1 MNDDI
6 KSNLESIVNDLD
18 GSITYLS
25 TLSHSGRQSK
35 KIVIEYDVTQK
46 ITGDSDDT

>member
-18 GSITYLS
+18 GEITYYTTS
-25 TLSHSGRQSK
+25 DHSGRQSK
-35 KIVIEYDVTQK
+35 KIVIEYDISK
-46 ITGDSDDT
+46 KG